1 MVATIK
7 PIAALLLSAAI
18 VLAGNALEGVLLP
31 LRADIEGFSRLQIG
45 LIGSAYYTG
54 LMIGCLLC
62 PWAIARVGHIRAFAV
77 FTAVATIS
85 PLAEAIWT
93 VPPVWWVIR
102 GLTGVCFA
110 GILMVFESW
119 LNGVATN
126 DTRGRVL
133 SIYTIVN
140 LSAVMIGQQ
149 FINFGDPAGF
159 ELFSLAAIMFS
170 VAAAPVAL
178 TLAPAP
184 SLPRPPSVRLLWLSR
199 LSPAAVIGAAGAGFA
214 NGAFYSLGP
223 VYAKSSGLPV
233 SLIAVFM
240 TFAILGGALAQF
252 PIGRLSD
259 RYDRRKVLA
268 VITIFAC
275 ALGIGLYF
283 ASGAVAQI
291 KLALIFTFG
300 LCALPVYWISLA
312 HANDYAEREDT
323 VDVSSNLL
331 LVFSV
336 TAIGGP
342 IFASLLMNTAGP
354 GGLFLWTAGIHAVV
368 AALVIFRTLVRTAM
382 PPSERD
388 AYVSMPKTSSPAVYE
403 LDPRT
408 TDAARPAQ
416 KAPATQATPALA
428 STKVPHQPK
437 PPE

>member
-1 MVATIK
+1 MVAVVK

-31 LRADIEGFSRLQIG
+31 LRGDLEGFTRLEIG

-54 LMIGCLLC
+54 LMIGCLVC

-77 FTAVATIS
+77 FTAVATAS
-85 PLAEAIWT
+85 PLIEAIWV
-93 VPPVWWVIR
+93 VPEVWWLIR

-133 SIYTIVN
+133 AIYTIVN
-140 LSAVMIGQQ
+140 LSAVMLGQQ
-149 FINFGDPAGF
+149 LINLGEPGGF

-178 TLAPAP
+178 TLAPTP
-184 SLPRPPSVRLLWLSR
+184 SLPRAPSVRLLWLAR
-199 LSPAAVIGAAGAGFA
+199 LSPAAVVGSAGAGLA
-214 NGAFYSLGP
+214 NGALYSLGP

-240 TFAILGGALAQF
+240 TFAILGGALAQL
-252 PIGRLSD
+252 PIGRVSD
-259 RYDRRKVLA
+259 RVDRRKVLA
-268 VITIFAC
+268 VITSAAC
-275 ALGIGLYF
+275 LLGLALY
-283 ASGAVAQI
+283 AVSGGRAEY
-291 KLALIFTFG
+291 KLALIFAFG

-312 HANDYAEREDT
+312 HANDYAEREDS

-331 LVFSV
+331 LVFSAAAV
-336 TAIGGP
+336 CGP
-342 IFASLLMNTAGP
+342 IFASMLMDSAGP
-354 GGLFLWTAGIHAVV
+354 GGLFLWTAAIHAVV
-368 AALVIFRTLVRTAM
+368 AALVIYRTLMRDPL
-382 PPSERD
+382 PPGERD
-388 AYVSMPKTSSPAVYE
+388 AYVSLPQKSSPALYE

-408 TDAARPAQ
+408 TDSAKPAAAPKRTSAAAESAAPPQ
-416 KAPATQATPALA
+416 KP
-428 STKVPHQPK
+428 
-437 PPE
+437 